1 MWKLPYTN
9 VYNIIGSD
17 PLHQLEQGVFRH
29 LLDWL
34 GKMIND
40 VFSKTEAIRQK
51 ELINNHVKSVPNYP
65 DLRQCNNGIFI
76 AQLTATEYRSIEKVL
91 F

>member
-40 VFSKTEAIRQK
+40 VFSKTEAI
-51 ELINNHVKSVPNYP
+51 
-65 DLRQCNNGIFI
+65 
-76 AQLTATEYRSIEKVL
+76 
-91 F
+91 